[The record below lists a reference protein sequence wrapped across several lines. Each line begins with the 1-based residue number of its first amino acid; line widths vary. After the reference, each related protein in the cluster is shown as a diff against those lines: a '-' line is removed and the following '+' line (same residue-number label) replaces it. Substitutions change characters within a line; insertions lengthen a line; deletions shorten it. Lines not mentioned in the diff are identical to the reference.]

1 MTADL
6 SLAALHAGVLDP
18 QGPVAAAQRLILFN
32 ATAIMAAVVVPVIVL
47 TLAVAWWF
55 RAGNRRARRRPDW
68 AYSGPVEVVVWSVPL
83 LVVLFLGGIGWI
95 GSHELDPRR
104 PLPSAQAPLD
114 IEVVSLDWKWLFI
127 LPDAGVAS
135 VNHLVVPV
143 GRPLRLRL
151 TSATVM
157 NSFLVPQ
164 LGSQIYTMA
173 GMTTELNLQADRAG
187 VFPGLS
193 AQFSGDGFS
202 DMRFEVEAVPA
213 RAFDDW
219 VAATRAE
226 GAALDAQALRALE
239 RPATSGRARYRVTAP
254 ALFET
259 LVRRPGHGAMPGM
272 GDAAICRS
280 PAGAPNTPAS
290 PVLFTQTPSR

>member
-6 SLAALHAGVLDP
+6 PLATLQAGVLDP

-32 ATAIMAAVVVPVIVL
+32 ASVIMAAVIVPVILL
-47 TLAVAWWF
+47 TVGVAWWF

-68 AYSGPVEVVVWSVPL
+68 AYSGPLEVVVWSVPL
-83 LVVLFLGGIGWI
+83 LVILFLGGIAWI
-95 GSHELDPRR
+95 GSHALDPRR
-104 PLPSAQAPLD
+104 PLVSAQAPLEV
-114 IEVVSLDWKWLFI
+114 EVVSLDWKWLFI
-127 LPDAGVAS
+127 LPGAGVAS

-143 GRPLRLRL
+143 GRPLRLHL
-151 TSATVM
+151 TSTTVM

-164 LGSQIYTMA
+164 LGGQIYTMA
-173 GMTTELNLQADRAG
+173 GMTTELNLQADLAG
-187 VFPGLS
+187 VYPGLS

-219 VAATRAE
+219 VAATTAE
-226 GAALDAQALRALE
+226 GAALDAEALRALE
-239 RPATSGRARYRVTAP
+239 RPGTTGRARYRVTATG
-254 ALFET
+254 LFET

-272 GDAAICRS
+272 AEAAICRS
-280 PAGAPNTPAS
+280 PAGAPNAPAS
-290 PVLFTQTPSR
+290 PILFTQTPSR